1 MADVI
6 LFHHAQGLT
15 PGVQAFAD
23 RLRAAGHLV
32 IVPDYY
38 DGRTF
43 DTIEAGVAH
52 AQALG
57 FAQVIERAIA
67 AVQPLPSPVVVAG
80 FSLGSLPAQKL
91 AQSHRGV
98 IAAILYHGGVPVEV
112 FDSAWPTGLPLQVHV
127 VEDDTWNDIE
137 ESEALVQASGGQ
149 LLVYPGT
156 GHLVADI
163 GHPDYDP
170 EIAEEMLEQTRAFL
184 EGVDRLSRG

>member
-1 MADVI
+1 VADIV

-38 DGRTF
+38 GGRTF
-43 DTIEAGVAH
+43 DTIEAGVAYAE
-52 AQALG
+52 AQG
-57 FAQVIERAIA
+57 FPTLIDRAVA
-67 AVQPLPSPVVVAG
+67 AAQPLPSPVVVAG
-80 FSLGSLPAQKL
+80 FSLGTLPAQKL

-98 IAAILYHGGVPVEV
+98 IAAILYHGGVPPDVFESPWPSEV
-112 FDSAWPTGLPLQVHV
+112 ALQVHV
-127 VEDDTWNDIE
+127 VEDDAWNDIE
-137 ESEALVQASGGQ
+137 ETEQLIEASGGQ

-156 GHLVADI
+156 GHLVADS

-170 EIAEEMLEQTRAFL
+170 EVADEIVTQSLAFL
-184 EGVDRLSRG
+184 EAVDRLSRG